1 MSSPGAPVSPPDSS
15 KALIRGVLIAIVAM
29 VLFSSAHSSVRSLS
43 DTMTAYQIVFWRMA
57 VSMAMLM
64 PFYAW
69 KGFHHL
75 HSRRV
80 SMHAQRAVLNFVG
93 MLLWFYAIGVVP
105 LGKAVAIHFTLPLFV
120 LLLAALVLGE
130 KVGPRRVGA
139 TFVGFCG
146 TLIILRPGLADVG
159 LPEAM
164 ILGSAALYA
173 ATVIYL
179 KKMVATET
187 PLALTFYTNAF
198 IFLFSIPAALYY
210 WVPATTAD
218 IIPILVVG
226 ILGTA
231 APFLF
236 TTALRSADASVI
248 ATLDFLRLPFTAGL
262 AYALFDEVPEIWVWV
277 GGAVIFF
284 STYYITM
291 RESRL
296 AREREI
302 ATASKELAADRTPE
316 DVPRDK
322 S

>member
-1 MSSPGAPVSPPDSS
+1 MTSPGTVAPSPDKS
-15 KALIRGVLIAIVAM
+15 KALIRGVLIAIVSM
-29 VLFSSAHSSVRSLS
+29 VLFSSAHSAVRALS
-43 DTMTAYQIVFWRMA
+43 DTMTAHQIVFWRMA

-75 HSRRV
+75 QSRRI
-80 SMHAQRAVLNFVG
+80 SMHAQRAVLNFIG

-130 KVGPRRVGA
+130 KVGPRRIGA
-139 TFVGFCG
+139 TIVGFCG
-146 TLIILRPGLADVG
+146 MLVILRPGLADVG
-159 LPEAM
+159 LPETM
-164 ILGSAALYA
+164 ILGSAALYG

-187 PLALTFYTNAF
+187 PLALTFYTNGF
-198 IFLFSIPAALYY
+198 IFLFSIPAAVYY
-210 WVPATTAD
+210 WVQPTLSD
-218 IIPILVVG
+218 IAPILVIG

-248 ATLDFLRLPFTAGL
+248 ASIDFLRLPFTAGL
-262 AYALFDEVPEIWVWV
+262 AYALFGEVPEIWVWI
-277 GGAVIFF
+277 GGAIIFF

-291 RESRL
+291 RESQL
-296 AREREI
+296 ARD
-302 ATASKELAADRTPE
+302 SDRTNASEKVDIADDLRRRP
-316 DVPRDK
+316 
-322 S
+322 